1 MNTKKRN
8 IGARLGAMLLS
19 LCLMMGLL
27 PTTAFAQDTGTTI
40 FGYEGSGTWNMARVS
55 AKDQSDY
62 TVMAGY
68 GSYD

>member
-1 MNTKKRN
+1 
-8 IGARLGAMLLS
+8 
-19 LCLMMGLL
+19 MMGLL